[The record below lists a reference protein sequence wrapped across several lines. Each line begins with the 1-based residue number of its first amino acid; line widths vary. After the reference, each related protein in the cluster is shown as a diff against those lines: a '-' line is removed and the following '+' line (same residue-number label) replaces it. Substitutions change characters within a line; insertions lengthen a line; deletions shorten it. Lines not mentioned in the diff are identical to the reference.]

1 MNSISVVVVVP
12 SHGEAGEAL
21 SRCHDG
27 WSHFVEAAGG
37 LITSPGCIQLR
48 GFYPGERRTVILPTN
63 KPAQEPGQM
72 FVGAFK
78 RVIVALKSHSCHIQ
92 DTGDASLSG
101 PGSLTK
107 WVVRSTC

>member
-1 MNSISVVVVVP
+1 
-12 SHGEAGEAL
+12 
-21 SRCHDG
+21 
-27 WSHFVEAAGG
+27 
-37 LITSPGCIQLR
+37 
-48 GFYPGERRTVILPTN
+48 
-63 KPAQEPGQM
+63 M

>member
-1 MNSISVVVVVP
+1 M
-12 SHGEAGEAL
+12 
-21 SRCHDG
+21 SRRLEPLCRGSGRPHYLARLNT
-27 WSHFVEAAGG
+27 AAG
-37 LITSPGCIQLR
+37 
-48 GFYPGERRTVILPTN
+48 FLPWRAADSHPAH
-63 KPAQEPGQM
+63 KQVSAAQEPGDM

>member
-1 MNSISVVVVVP
+1 M
-12 SHGEAGEAL
+12 
-21 SRCHDG
+21 SRPLEPLCRGSGRPHYPAKLNT
-27 WSHFVEAAGG
+27 V
-37 LITSPGCIQLR
+37 R
-48 GFYPGERRTVILPTN
+48 GFYPGELRPVILPTN
-63 KPAQEPGQM
+63 KPAQEPGQV

-107 WVVRSTC
+107 WVSSLSRSTC